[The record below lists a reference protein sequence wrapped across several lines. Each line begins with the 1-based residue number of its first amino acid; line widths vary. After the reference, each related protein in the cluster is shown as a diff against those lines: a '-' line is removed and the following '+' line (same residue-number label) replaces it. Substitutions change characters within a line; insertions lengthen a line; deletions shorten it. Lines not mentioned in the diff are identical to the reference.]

1 MNTASEVLLIIVSAV
16 LAIFLLV
23 LIAAIIYVVKI
34 LRQVKRITERAE
46 TVAGSVEAAA
56 SAFGRTAAPLA
67 VLKIIG
73 KIVKQSNKARK
84 RKG

>member
-1 MNTASEVLLIIVSAV
+1 MNTASEVLLIIVSAI

-23 LIAAIIYVVKI
+23 LIAATIYVVKI

-56 SAFGRTAAPLA
+56 SAYGRTAAPLA

-73 KIVKQSNKARK
+73 KIVKQSNRT
-84 RKG
+84 RKGRK

>member
-1 MNTASEVLLIIVSAV
+1 MNTASEVLLIIVSAI

-23 LIAAIIYVVKI
+23 LIAATIYVVKI

-67 VLKIIG
+67 VLKIIS
-73 KIVKQSNKARK
+73 KIVKQSNRT
-84 RKG
+84 RKGRK

>member
-1 MNTASEVLLIIVSAV
+1 MNTASEVLLIIVSAI

-67 VLKIIG
+67 VLKIIS
-73 KIVKQSNKARK
+73 KIVKQSNRT
-84 RKG
+84 RKGRK

>member
-1 MNTASEVLLIIVSAV
+1 MNTASEVLLIIVSAI

-23 LIAAIIYVVKI
+23 LIAATIYVVKI

-73 KIVKQSNKARK
+73 KIVKQSNRT
-84 RKG
+84 RKGRK

>member
-1 MNTASEVLLIIVSAV
+1 MNTASEVLLIIVSAI

-34 LRQVKRITERAE
+34 LRQVKRITDRAE

-56 SAFGRTAAPLA
+56 TAFGRTAGPLA
-67 VLKIIG
+67 VLKIIA
-73 KIVKQSNKARK
+73 KLVKQSNKS
-84 RKG
+84 RKGKD